1 MKRNLLIHGL
11 LLLCALM
18 SGNYL
23 WASKVT
29 LSATQIQAGI
39 GLSNQYGPCK
49 ATDNKGNV
57 WNAYAMKGT
66 TAKSSYPQYES
77 FIIKEKSSKGV
88 FYYIQLPVL
97 GNKINNITLTVSDI
111 SKPRGGGENTTT
123 VYFSNSK
130 STAADGEGVVSG
142 TDYYTITLDVS
153 SLNLNTGY
161 ITANGRIRIWD
172 ISVTY
177 DVPTVVPV
185 AVSQYEWATFVYNE
199 PLDFSSSGVNAYV
212 VNGHEGNALTKEQVT
227 QVAPNTP
234 LLLSAASGNY
244 NITVAESGTSYAG
257 SNKLVAGEGEA
268 ISAEEGKTKY
278 VLSVAYSK
286 AVFKR
291 IGSTS
296 ATVGTNKAYLQFDEE
311 VSAPVFGFEEWAET
325 TGLESVISDHCPET
339 TARGYYNLAGQRV
352 AQPVRGLYIVDGRK
366 IVFP

>member
-18 SGNYL
+18 SSNYL
-23 WASKVT
+23 WASEVT
-29 LSATQIQAGI
+29 LSTTQIKAGT
-39 GLSNQYGPCK
+39 GSSKSGPCK

-57 WNAYAMKGT
+57 WNAYAKKGP
-66 TAKSSYPQYES
+66 AANSSYPDYES
-77 FIIKEKSSKGV
+77 FIIDISSEGV

-97 GNKINNITLTVSDI
+97 GNKINKITLTVSDFYTSRI
-111 SKPRGGGENTTT
+111 GGNNITT

-130 STAADGEGVVSG
+130 STAANGEGVVSG
-142 TDYYTITLDVS
+142 TGDKTITMDVS

-161 ITANGRIRIWD
+161 ITASGQIRIWD
-172 ISVTY
+172 IKVTY

-212 VNGHEGNALTKEQVT
+212 VNGHEGNALVKEQVT
-227 QVAPNTP
+227 KVAANTP

-268 ISAEEGKTKY
+268 ISVEAGKTKY
-278 VLSVAYSK
+278 VLSVAGSK

-291 IGSTS
+291 IGATS

>member
-1 MKRNLLIHGL
+1 
-11 LLLCALM
+11 M

-23 WASKVT
+23 WASEVT
-29 LSATQIQAGI
+29 LSTTQIKAGT
-39 GLSNQYGPCK
+39 GSSKDYGPCK

-57 WNAYAMKGT
+57 WNAYAKKGT
-66 TAKSSYPQYES
+66 TANSSYPDFES
-77 FIIKEKSSKGV
+77 FIIKKCTSSN

-97 GNKINNITLTVSDI
+97 GNKINNITLTVSDV
-111 SKPRGGGENTTT
+111 SKPRTGGDNIIT

-142 TDYYTITLDVS
+142 RGDKTITLNVS

-161 ITANGRIRIWD
+161 ITANGDIRIWD
-172 ISVTY
+172 IKVTY

-227 QVAPNTP
+227 KVAPNTP

-244 NITVAESGTSYAG
+244 NITVAENGTSYAG

-278 VLSVAYSK
+278 VLSVADSK

>member
-18 SGNYL
+18 SGSYL
-23 WASKVT
+23 WASEVT
-29 LSATQIQAGI
+29 LSATQIQAGT
-39 GLSNQYGPCK
+39 GSSKSPGPCK

-66 TAKSSYPQYES
+66 TANSSYPEYES
-77 FIIKEKSSKGV
+77 FIIKKCTSSN

-97 GNKINNITLTVSDI
+97 GNKINNITLTVSDV
-111 SKPRGGGENTTT
+111 SMPRTGGNNTTT

-130 STAADGEGVVSG
+130 STAEDGKGVVSG
-142 TDYYTITLDVS
+142 TGYYTITLNVS

-161 ITANGRIRIWD
+161 ITANGDIRIWD
-172 ISVTY
+172 IKVTY

-199 PLDFSSSGVNAYV
+199 PLDFSGSEVNAYV
-212 VNGHEGNALTKEQVT
+212 VNGHEGNALVKDQVT
-227 QVAPNTP
+227 RVAANTP

-278 VLSVAYSK
+278 VLSVADSK

-296 ATVGTNKAYLQFDEE
+296 ATVGTSKAYLQFDEN
-311 VSAPVFGFEEWAET
+311 VAAPVFGFEEWAET
-325 TGLESVISDHCPET
+325 TGLDPVISNHCPEST
-339 TARGYYNLAGQRV
+339 VRGYYNLAGQRV

>member
-1 MKRNLLIHGL
+1 
-11 LLLCALM
+11 
-18 SGNYL
+18 
-23 WASKVT
+23 
-29 LSATQIQAGI
+29 
-39 GLSNQYGPCK
+39 
-49 ATDNKGNV
+49 
-57 WNAYAMKGT
+57 MKGT
-66 TAKSSYPQYES
+66 ITNSSYPEFES
-77 FIIKEKSSKGV
+77 FIISICTSSD

-97 GNKINNITLTVSDI
+97 GNKINKITLTVSDKY
-111 SKPRGGGENTTT
+111 KPRGGGDNTTT

-142 TDYYTITLDVS
+142 TGDKTITLDVS
-153 SLNLNTGY
+153 SLDLNTGY
-161 ITANGRIRIWD
+161 ITASGPIRIWD

-227 QVAPNTP
+227 QVAANTP

-278 VLSVAYSK
+278 VLSVAGSK

-296 ATVGTNKAYLQFDEE
+296 ATVGTSKAYLQFDEE

-325 TGLESVISDHCPET
+325 TGLDPVISNHCPEST
-339 TARGYYNLAGQRV
+339 VRGYYNLAGQRV